1 MIHKAIAL
9 NAKFTVEVE
18 PKAPFNFDAT
28 VHKPSHF
35 PAPVE
40 DYQTRA
46 TQVLINALKERSKRQ
61 LWKQKSARSR
71 RLRRRTAFRR
81 LWTDA
86 SVHRKSNVKILA
98 TPIRF
103 IGDEKGW
110 VKAMECVCMGLGAPD
125 ESGRRRPSP
134 V

>member
-46 TQVLINALKERSKRQ
+46 PHKFLSTLSKKGVRGSFGN
-61 LWKQKSARSR
+61 KRAR
-71 RLRRRTAFRR
+71 AQE
-81 LWTDA
+81 
-86 SVHRKSNVKILA
+86 
-98 TPIRF
+98 
-103 IGDEKGW
+103 G
-110 VKAMECVCMGLGAPD
+110 
-125 ESGRRRPSP
+125 
-134 V
+134 